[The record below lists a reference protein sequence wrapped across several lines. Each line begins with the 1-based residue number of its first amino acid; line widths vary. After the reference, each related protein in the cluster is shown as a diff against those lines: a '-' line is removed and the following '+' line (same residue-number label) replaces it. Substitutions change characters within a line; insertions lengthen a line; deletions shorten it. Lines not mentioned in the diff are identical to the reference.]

1 MWVHILLSSV
11 ILFCPFINREIN
23 RETHRACPVDLP
35 CRGDLVGVAVPG
47 AEAVI
52 MAVRKGKRREGV
64 AAALVQKECGHGG
77 RG

>member
-1 MWVHILLSSV
+1 M
-11 ILFCPFINREIN
+11 
-23 RETHRACPVDLP
+23 P

-64 AAALVQKECGHGG
+64 GAALVQKECGHGG